1 MLLPISLGMVVRP
14 FLNNLN
20 SIIQSPKVRL
30 WRKTA
35 KNAEGL
41 HLRLSVSMFRSRLS
55 LRSRTVV
62 QTDLFKVIATK
73 SRFPGFKSWGVLS
86 SSHSA
91 PAFDQISKGAV

>member
-1 MLLPISLGMVVRP
+1 MIVEKQMLLPISLVGWLVVRP

-62 QTDLFKVIATK
+62 QNDLFI
-73 SRFPGFKSWGVLS
+73 
-86 SSHSA
+86 
-91 PAFDQISKGAV
+91 